1 MTDYTAAT
9 YGDRIAEVYD
19 ELYGFA
25 AETDAA
31 VELLAELA
39 GGGPVLELGIGTGR
53 LALPLSRRGLPVAG
67 IDASE
72 AMVAKL
78 RDKAGGDAIAL
89 TIGDFADVAV
99 DGPFRLIAVVFNT
112 FFALLTQDDQ
122 LRCMTNAAAR
132 LEPGGPLPERRPS
145 SPTWPGSTGAS
156 GRRASGSAPTW
167 SSSRCRRTTSAASTS
182 PRRTSC
188 CGSPAPR
195 SSPSRSATAG
205 PASWTSWPAWPG
217 SSSSTD
223 GPTGGARPSPRPAPA
238 TSPSGDV
245 RDLRRAPGAAGS
257 VAGVTT
263 TDQREWVRA
272 DPEVERIEL
281 DPSSWVDVVRGLVPR
296 ADEVHDELV
305 ATVPW
310 QPSRVFRYER
320 WIDEPRL
327 FCWQSGSGR
336 HPALAE
342 TQAWISRRY
351 RSLFDGVA
359 VTLYR
364 DEHDGVGFHRD
375 RELRWLEDTIIG
387 VLSMGAQRPWLM
399 RPLTGHK
406 ADSDDLTGVIDLS
419 PASGDL
425 LVMGG
430 RCQAAWLHAVPQTRG
445 RVRSRVS
452 AQWRWTSRRGRRDPN
467 PSFYAPRHFSR

>member
-1 MTDYTAAT
+1 M
-9 YGDRIAEVYD
+9 
-19 ELYGFA
+19 
-25 AETDAA
+25 
-31 VELLAELA
+31 
-39 GGGPVLELGIGTGR
+39 
-53 LALPLSRRGLPVAG
+53 
-67 IDASE
+67 
-72 AMVAKL
+72 
-78 RDKAGGDAIAL
+78 
-89 TIGDFADVAV
+89 
-99 DGPFRLIAVVFNT
+99 
-112 FFALLTQDDQ
+112 
-122 LRCMTNAAAR
+122 
-132 LEPGGPLPERRPS
+132 
-145 SPTWPGSTGAS
+145 TGADH
-156 GRRASGSAPTW
+156 R
-167 SSSRCRRTTSAASTS
+167 
-182 PRRTSC
+182 
-188 CGSPAPR
+188 
-195 SSPSRSATAG
+195 AG
-205 PASWTSWPAWPG
+205 PP
-217 SSSSTD
+217 
-223 GPTGGARPSPRPAPA
+223 
-238 TSPSGDV
+238 
-245 RDLRRAPGAAGS
+245 AAGS

-263 TDQREWVRA
+263 TDQRQWVRA
-272 DPEVERIEL
+272 EPEVERIDL

-336 HPALAE
+336 HPALVE

-375 RELRWLEDTIIG
+375 RELRWLEDTVIG

-406 ADSDDLTGVIDLS
+406 ADSDDLTGVIDLA

-445 RVRSRVS
+445 PGPQPRVGPVAVDVPAGPARPQPLLLRAPPLQPVAAPRPPTSGPPPHAVTVAAMRFSVWPSFQRPWAEVLGSLVSPSSVHHPALLAKQATTVDQVAGGRVVLGVGAGWQVNEHRAYGFELAPPKERVDRFAELIQILRGGRGRTGQS
-452 AQWRWTSRRGRRDPN
+452 GAPRRGCSSSPTTPRWPRWSGSGHRPIGWWPARRPSWSTRWASTSRPASTSSSS
-467 PSFYAPRHFSR
+467 PTSPWAAPRPSAASYDRFWTEVAAAHR